1 MFIHFCPIGV
11 INMFPGQGTMLGGV
25 KGLKAP
31 PIPGSLTWSGIEL
44 SMDKKY
50 FSILD
55 NSNTKLHPNFFFCCN
70 DNLLFIFFP
79 LKSLKY
85 FI

>member
-31 PIPGSLTWSGIEL
+31 PIPCFLTLSGIEL

-55 NSNTKLHPNFFFCCN
+55 NNNTKLHLNFFFF
-70 DNLLFIFFP
+70 LL
-79 LKSLKY
+79 
-85 FI
+85 